1 MQISTSQELS
11 AASARIRGA
20 AVGVLITVTFGALWA
35 WWGDLALGGLA
46 ALLLVVITGAITIP
60 LILAAIRLLL
70 VTQRLQPGVSGN
82 PFRALSYRLA
92 VTFEAITIPVADALL
107 GKEHHAAFM
116 APVTAMIVGVHFF
129 GLVSASKVRLYLGVG
144 LAMCALAGLTML
156 LLPISETVGSG
167 AAPHHIIIWTV
178 VVGLGCA
185 AILWASAIDRL
196 MFAYEEAR
204 QVIRRAPR
212 GRI

>member
-1 MQISTSQELS
+1 MPMSTRRDLS
-11 AASARIRGA
+11 AASVRIRGA
-20 AVGVLITVTFGALWA
+20 AAGVLVTVTFGALWA

-46 ALLLVVITGAITIP
+46 GLLLVVITGAIAVP

-70 VTQRLQPGVSGN
+70 VTQRLLPGISGN
-82 PFRALSYRLA
+82 PLRALSYRLA
-92 VTFEAITIPVADALL
+92 VAFEAITIPVADALL

-116 APVTAMIVGVHFF
+116 APVTAMIMGIHFF

-156 LLPISETVGSG
+156 LLPASGTVGG
-167 AAPHHIIIWTV
+167 GVAPHHIIIWTV

-185 AILWASAIDRL
+185 AILWAGAVDRL
-196 MFAYEEAR
+196 MYAYEETR
-204 QVIRRAPR
+204 QVISQAPHDR
-212 GRI
+212 S

>member
-1 MQISTSQELS
+1 MKTSTSQDLFV
-11 AASARIRGA
+11 ASARIRGA
-20 AVGVLITVTFGALWA
+20 ATGVLITVTFGALWA

-46 ALLLVVITGAITIP
+46 ALLLVVITIAIAVP

-70 VTQRLQPGVSGN
+70 VTQRLLPGASGN
-82 PFRALSYRLA
+82 PFRALAYRLA
-92 VTFEAITIPVADALL
+92 VAFEAITIPVADVLL
-107 GKEHHAAFM
+107 GKEHLAAFM

-129 GLVSASKVRLYLGVG
+129 GLVVASKVRLYLGIG

-156 LLPISETVGSG
+156 LLPASETVGSG
-167 AAPHHIIIWTV
+167 AASHHVIIWTV

-185 AILWASAIDRL
+185 AILWASAVDRL

-204 QVIRRAPR
+204 QVIRPAPR

>member
-1 MQISTSQELS
+1 MHMSTSHDLS

-20 AVGVLITVTFGALWA
+20 AVGVLISVTFGALWA

-46 ALLLVVITGAITIP
+46 ALLLVVITIAIAVP
-60 LILAAIRLLL
+60 LILAGIRLLL
-70 VTQRLQPGVSGN
+70 LSQRLLPGASGN

-92 VTFEAITIPVADALL
+92 VAFEAITIPVADVLL
-107 GKEHHAAFM
+107 GKEHLAAFM
-116 APVTAMIVGVHFF
+116 APVTAMIMGVHFF

-156 LLPISETVGSG
+156 LLPASETVGGGTAS
-167 AAPHHIIIWTV
+167 HHIIIWTV

-185 AILWASAIDRL
+185 AILWAGAVDRL
-196 MFAYEEAR
+196 MYAYEEAR
-204 QVIRRAPR
+204 QVIRQAPQD
-212 GRI
+212 RI